1 MSTATT
7 DPSTKVR
14 RGRLLR
20 VALPLVVLLGA
31 FVAGRS
37 LNTNQVV
44 GTWSGDSVD
53 RINRRTHLTMTFDA
67 AGNESLRVEFS
78 PAGHPDV
85 PPPTVYRGK
94 YFFESGLLVQDL
106 ESSHPIPEGT
116 FFDRPLHE
124 AKAPSR
130 ELRCL
135 WRVDGD
141 RLYLNARTLSSVV
154 LNRVR

>member
-1 MSTATT
+1 
-7 DPSTKVR
+7 V
-14 RGRLLR
+14 LR
-20 VALPLVVLLGA
+20 IALPVIVLLGA

-44 GTWSGDSVD
+44 GTWSGDSQD
-53 RINRRTHLTMTFDA
+53 RVNRRTHMTMTFDA
-67 AGNESLRVEFS
+67 AGNESLRVEFYPGS
-78 PAGHPDV
+78 EPDAPAPA
-85 PPPTVYRGK
+85 VYRGK

-106 ESSHPIPEGT
+106 ESTHPIPEGT

-124 AKAPSR
+124 AKVPSR

-135 WRVDGD
+135 WKVDGD
-141 RLYLNARTLSSVV
+141 RLYLNARTMTNVV